1 MKKSIIRLFSILLPA
16 VLMISCTMLSASAA
30 ENARVNGVEIA
41 VGEEFTYTFNI
52 SDADQKIAGM
62 QMNLF
67 FDQDALELVGVS
79 DGVLNGT
86 STIND
91 NQNKDGRITYINAFM
106 NGGGLKCKD
115 ETVVATAT
123 FRVISAEDTDITYFI
138 EYLYDINLVDIHS
151 YTFTCDFLSRE
162 TVISQGN
169 IPLLADKTIRDDLT
183 GFDTFQNNEE
193 GKGDGVKRDPAFEE
207 TQQIPTESRVP
218 DKPEDTTAPK
228 NEPSSESTAS
238 SESDKNENESRDK
251 KRRSRD
257 RDDNS
262 QSFGVILI
270 VVATVIG
277 IVAVVAACFII
288 VKKLG
293 NKNNS

>member
-16 VLMISCTMLSASAA
+16 VLMISCTMLSASAV
-30 ENARVNGVEIA
+30 ETARVNGIEIA
-41 VGEEFTYTFNI
+41 VGEVFTYTFNI
-52 SDADQKIAGM
+52 SDAEQEIVGM

-67 FDQDALELVGVS
+67 YDTDVLELVGVS

-123 FRVISAEDTDITYFI
+123 FRVISAEDTDITYFM
-138 EYLYDINLVDIHS
+138 EYLYDINLADIHS
-151 YTFTCDFLSRE
+151 YTFTCDILSSE
-162 TVISQGN
+162 SVISQGN
-169 IPLLADKTIRDDLT
+169 TPILADKTIRDELT
-183 GFDTFQNNEE
+183 GNDTFQNNEE
-193 GKGDGVKRDPAFEE
+193 GKNDVNTVE

-218 DKPEDTTAPK
+218 DKPEDTTAPQ

-251 KRRSRD
+251 KRRSSD
-257 RDDNS
+257 RDDDS

-277 IVAVVAACFII
+277 IVAVIAACFVI